1 MKKRIAISVLLSV
14 AVLLLSYIAGNS
26 ARPLAGEKSVLVK
39 LNSWK
44 TMLGLA
50 HDSVPDDVLLVN
62 VAYDKMLV
70 DYTEDGLP
78 IGQETITDRRKLLEF
93 LTKAREADNYK
104 FIMMDVIL
112 EQGITTE
119 YDSALFHAIAQMP
132 RIVIPVHADAP
143 LQEKQLSAILWAA
156 NGINRPESGKRV
168 NPTTKGVY
176 NIDVY
181 AVMAGGIYKYDPA
194 AHALTQVS
202 PVDFR
207 PQINEKQTF
216 VHTAPLTLFYVSNP
230 VPPRD
235 PSRPVN
241 KERQHENNCLVAGTM
256 LQSVALVAVDEGLG
270 TCVRGSIDKD
280 AFAKA
285 AGLAPE
291 QTVLISQTIGVLP

>member
-1 MKKRIAISVLLSV
+1 MFTVKNLKKLSV
-14 AVLLLSYIAGNS
+14 AVCAFGI
-26 ARPLAGEKSVLVK
+26 LAGALVLPVK
-39 LNSWK
+39 AMAAETASPAAITLPAPFTK
-44 TMLGLA
+44 
-50 HDSVPDDVLLVN
+50 
-62 VAYDKMLV
+62 
-70 DYTEDGLP
+70 DG
-78 IGQETITDRRKLLEF
+78 ITVKEALDRRRSSRQF
-93 LTKAREADNYK
+93 
-104 FIMMDVIL
+104 
-112 EQGITTE
+112 
-119 YDSALFHAIAQMP
+119 
-132 RIVIPVHADAP
+132 ADAP

-241 KERQHENNCLVAGTM
+241 KERQHANNCLVAGTM

-285 AGLAPE
+285 AGLTPE